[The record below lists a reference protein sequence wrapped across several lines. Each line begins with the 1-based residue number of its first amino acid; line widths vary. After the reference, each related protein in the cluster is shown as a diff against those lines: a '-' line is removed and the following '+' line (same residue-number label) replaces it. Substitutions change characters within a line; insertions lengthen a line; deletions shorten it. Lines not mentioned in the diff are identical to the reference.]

1 MTKINIENYKN
12 KGREEC
18 RLYRKR
24 EVKRPMTLRYWE
36 EWRKQIKR
44 KKKEKKR
51 KCSI

>member
-12 KGREEC
+12 KGREEY
-18 RLYRKR
+18 RLCRKR
-24 EVKRPMTLRYWE
+24 EVKRPINLSCWE

-51 KCSI
+51 KCGI